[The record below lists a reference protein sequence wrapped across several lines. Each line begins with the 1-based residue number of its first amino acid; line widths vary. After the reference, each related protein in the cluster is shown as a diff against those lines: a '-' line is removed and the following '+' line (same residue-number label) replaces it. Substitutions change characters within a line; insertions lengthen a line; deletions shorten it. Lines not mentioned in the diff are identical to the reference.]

1 MTRASTTSTSLDNVV
16 TRAEESDPELRQRR
30 IALDEAG
37 LQLKQ
42 CAPDMKPLALQDYR
56 AALRNLLHY
65 LSTSYI
71 N

>member
-1 MTRASTTSTSLDNVV
+1 MTRNPTASPWLGHVV
-16 TRAEESDPELRQRR
+16 MRAEENDPELRQRR

-42 CAPDMKPLALQDYR
+42 CAPEMKSLALQDYR
-56 AALRNLLHY
+56 TALRNLLHY